1 MCEFEN
7 QDLKD
12 EMQGKMNVVD
22 QALQV
27 LGEEIARFE
36 SEWEAKEKEST
47 TTAEEMA
54 ELRGQ
59 IAVVLKGFHS
69 NNDEART
76 VKNKTQDV
84 RIWMAKTKKS
94 INERE
99 KAAAKTAAGKKM
111 GKLAASVPLE
121 ALFEKLAKELKD
133 ETSFGNVAYSLNNKE
148 PLQKLTPVAFD
159 LARAKNLCE
168 MVVGLDY
175 YKLQQSW
182 VLEKM
187 KASASNSC
195 CAVISKKAVAKRLRD
210 YVANS
215 FPEME
220 GEGQGGDALR
230 GLPNEVSD
238 TFSLQFGQRVGKTAS
253 LYTRT
258 DMNCPM
264 LLICLEGQLTVGGVP
279 SKHLEASTL
288 AELPKKLEK
297 KKAKELADLV
307 KTKGWMVQLR
317 AQGSLLVP
325 PDTCWFEVASDSN
338 VHSLRMLVARDSLP
352 GPMKA
357 YLEKMSSEGSIQDGD
372 ANFGCCGIGI
382 GHRP

>member
-1 MCEFEN
+1 
-7 QDLKD
+7 
-12 EMQGKMNVVD
+12 
-22 QALQV
+22 
-27 LGEEIARFE
+27 
-36 SEWEAKEKEST
+36 
-47 TTAEEMA
+47 
-54 ELRGQ
+54 
-59 IAVVLKGFHS
+59 
-69 NNDEART
+69 
-76 VKNKTQDV
+76 
-84 RIWMAKTKKS
+84 
-94 INERE
+94 
-99 KAAAKTAAGKKM
+99 M

-187 KASASNSC
+187 KAAASNSC

-210 YVANS
+210 YVAKS

-258 DMNCPM
+258 DLNCPM
-264 LLICLEGQLTVGGVP
+264 
-279 SKHLEASTL
+279 
-288 AELPKKLEK
+288 
-297 KKAKELADLV
+297 
-307 KTKGWMVQLR
+307 
-317 AQGSLLVP
+317 
-325 PDTCWFEVASDSN
+325 
-338 VHSLRMLVARDSLP
+338 
-352 GPMKA
+352 
-357 YLEKMSSEGSIQDGD
+357 
-372 ANFGCCGIGI
+372 
-382 GHRP
+382 